1 MPILLYYALL
11 NTESTKKLQTI
22 YLSWFVLYAA
32 TNEMIV
38 EDEISYSRMYQSDM
52 FIHEVFIW

>member
-22 YLSWFVLYAA
+22 YLSSFVLYAA
-32 TNEMIV
+32 TNGMIV
-38 EDEISYSRMYQSDM
+38 EDEISYSRMY
-52 FIHEVFIW
+52 